1 MARKMICKLAKQFW
15 KKSDRLEDDA
25 YIFKDGTIIYMRYAK
40 TNEIADHGHISIPEA
55 WSDNPKFTEE
65 SVNEFLDTCGTIRYD
80 IFESGEKGEEGIFLD
95 TFETIKKPTDKQI
108 NVIAKHIQENR
119 PKRVDFNR
127 QMLIQSKASYCN
139 YYSKNP
145 RPLDVQRWV
154 NKCWR

>member
-1 MARKMICKLAKQFW
+1 MTEKTICKSAKQFW
-15 KKSDRLEDDA
+15 KKADRLDDDA

-40 TNEIADHGHISIPEA
+40 NNEPAEHGHVSISEA

-65 SVNEFLDTCGTIRYD
+65 GVNKFLDTCGAMRYN
-80 IFESGEKGEEGIFLD
+80 ILESGEEGEGGIFLD

-108 NVIAKHIQENR
+108 NIIVKHIREKE

-127 QMLIQSKASYCN
+127 QIPNQLKASYCN

-145 RPLDVQRWV
+145 SPLDVQRWV